1 MCATVLC
8 VGMCTIW
15 LLLPLLKRIPT
26 RERSMWLCSNKTFC
40 EFSSKVSIRKQ
51 EEDRKKMQRH
61 AAAKVDE
68 FYFLKSREMVGGE
81 IVRFEKRKW
90 INDGIVREKEKREKQ
105 VGSKRWWDIKADI
118 GRGDILIIVFF
129 LSSHSLSLS
138 RETYLQKPNLSSLQF
153 NSLLHEHMHT
163 IVLSRNQ
170 VFLIFHKSCVL
181 ERDSRRITW
190 WNLCTN
196 FSNCHC
202 NI

>member
-1 MCATVLC
+1 
-8 VGMCTIW
+8 
-15 LLLPLLKRIPT
+15 
-26 RERSMWLCSNKTFC
+26 MWLCSNKTFC

-68 FYFLKSREMVGGE
+68 FHFLKSREMVGGE
-81 IVRFEKRKW
+81 RERVRFEKRGW
-90 INDGIVREKEKREKQ
+90 INDGTVREKEKREKQ
-105 VGSKRWWDIKADI
+105 VGSKRWWYIKADI

-129 LSSHSLSLS
+129 SSPTTLSLSLE

-153 NSLLHEHMHT
+153 NSLQHEHMHT

-181 ERDSRRITW
+181 GRDSRRITW